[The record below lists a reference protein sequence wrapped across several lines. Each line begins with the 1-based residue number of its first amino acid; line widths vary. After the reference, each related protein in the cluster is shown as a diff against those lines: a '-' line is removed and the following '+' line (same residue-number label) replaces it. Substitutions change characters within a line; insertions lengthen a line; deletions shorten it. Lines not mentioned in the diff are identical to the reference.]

1 MALIVHKYG
10 GTSMGSLDRIRLV
23 AEKVKKVY
31 DEGHGVIIVV
41 SAMSGVTDS
50 FINKARELNDD
61 PPEREMDLLMSAG
74 ERESAALLA
83 IALNKAGVPAVSF
96 TGRQIGMVT
105 DSMHMKARIKR
116 VTGEKL
122 REALAARKAPVVAG
136 FQGVDE
142 ISGSVTT
149 LGRGGSDTS
158 AVAIAVAMKADVCE
172 IYTDVDGVYTTDPNV
187 VASARRIDRISFD
200 EMLEMASLGAKVLQ
214 IRSVEFGKKYN
225 MPIYVKS
232 TFVDG
237 GGTLVT
243 SEVKEME
250 DVMVAAVAY
259 DRNQAKITVSG
270 VPDRPGIAA
279 AIFGRVAEKEIN
291 VDMIIQN
298 VSEGGLT
305 DISFTVPKNEVK
317 KAVAQIESINN
328 DIGARGV
335 IADDGIGKVSVIGV
349 GMRSHSGVA
358 AKMFKSLADAG
369 INIMMISTSEIKVSC
384 VVAADEVDRAVRILH
399 EAFELALP
407 PNERSY
413 KTVRK

>member
-10 GTSMGSLDRIRLV
+10 GTSMGSLDRIRRV

-31 DEGHGVIIVV
+31 DEGNSIIVVV

-50 FINKARELNDD
+50 FVNKAKELNDD

-83 IALNKAGVPAVSF
+83 IALNKAGVPAESF

-105 DSMHMKARIKR
+105 DSMHTKARIRR

-122 REALAARKAPVVAG
+122 KETLAARKVPVVAG

-172 IYTDVDGVYTTDPNV
+172 IYTDVDGVYTTDPNIV
-187 VASARRIDRISFD
+187 PSARRIDRISFD

-214 IRSVEFGKKYN
+214 IRSVEFGKKYD

-237 GGTLVT
+237 NGTLVT
-243 SEVKEME
+243 SEVREME

-259 DRNQAKITVSG
+259 DRNQAKITVAG

-279 AIFGRVAEKEIN
+279 TIFGRVAEKEIN

-317 KAVAQIESINN
+317 KAVAQIESINK

-335 IADDGIGKVSVIGV
+335 ISDDKIGKVSVIGV

-358 AKMFKSLADAG
+358 AKTFKSLADAG

-407 PNERSY
+407 PGERSH
-413 KTVRK
+413 KAIKK

>member
-10 GTSMGSLDRIRLV
+10 GTSMGSLDRIRRV
-23 AEKVKKVY
+23 AEKVKKVH
-31 DEGHGVIIVV
+31 DEGHGVIVVV

-50 FINKARELNDD
+50 FVNKAKELNDD

-83 IALNKAGVPAVSF
+83 IALSKIGIPAESF

-105 DSMHMKARIKR
+105 DSMHTKARIRR

-122 REALAARKAPVVAG
+122 KEALAARKVPVVAG

-142 ISGSVTT
+142 LSGNVTT

-237 GGTLVT
+237 NGTLVT
-243 SEVKEME
+243 SEVREME

-259 DRNQAKITVSG
+259 DRNQAKITVAG

-279 AIFGRVAEKEIN
+279 TIFGRVAEKEIN

-317 KAVAQIESINN
+317 KAVAQIESINK

-335 IADDGIGKVSVIGV
+335 VADDKIGKVSVIGV

-407 PNERSY
+407 PNERSGRAA
-413 KTVRK
+413 RK